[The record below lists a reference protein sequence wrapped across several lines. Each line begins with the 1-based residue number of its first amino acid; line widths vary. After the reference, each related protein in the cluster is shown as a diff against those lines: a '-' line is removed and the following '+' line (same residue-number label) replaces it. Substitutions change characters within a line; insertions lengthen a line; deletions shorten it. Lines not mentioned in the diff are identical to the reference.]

1 MCEIKI
7 YGKNIVKWKKL
18 PSGVRVAWSLK
29 NKTEIGL
36 C

>member
-7 YGKNIVKWKKL
+7 YGKNIAKWKKI
-18 PSGVRVAWSLK
+18 AEWSLK
-29 NKTEIGL
+29 NKTEIWL